1 MLRLLLG
8 LIVGIVLSEHLALP
22 IWIPIILLSVSAIL
36 AFGSWRTKP
45 RLFTAAL
52 WLLFTSL
59 GTLVALRAQPCDP
72 FPDATPRQLIVQLR
86 HTPRRTPKCY
96 KAQADILASRD
107 SLGWHSC
114 QGKIL
119 LYIQQDSLSAT
130 LRYGSRLW
138 LQTQPRK
145 PDTALNP
152 YQFDY
157 RRHLRRKGILY
168 QCYIPAGC
176 WHILSAPPP
185 RGLRYRAQQIQLA
198 LLARLRATTLTPQHQ
213 GLVAAL
219 ALGWRD
225 DLSPD
230 TQLRFR
236 QAGIT
241 HLLCV
246 SGLHVGIVAL
256 LVGGLLSFLGC
267 TPHGRRIKGLLQLL
281 AVWSFTLISGL
292 APATLRAAIMFS
304 LLIVS
309 RSLGRQYSTANTLC
323 ASALILLLVRPPL
336 VFDVGFQLSYAAMT
350 GIILW
355 QEPLQQL
362 VPVYNKEG
370 RTTLARLF
378 LHRLWGW
385 ATLSLSAQLATLPF
399 TLYYFHQ
406 FPAYFLI
413 ANLLIVPFMEIILG
427 TAFLAILFG
436 GGAATLLQTLLDA
449 IDSLTAWVAARPHAL
464 IQDIYCDLPLAFII
478 FAGLIFLTLLIR
490 RRQRWALPAALLCLL
505 AATAYTAHIDA
516 LAGRQHSV
524 MLYNTGRHFAVEC
537 FDGRHSYLVCDD
549 SVARRPDIIDY
560 QRRGYL
566 LHQRVNA
573 TTVLPIDTSFFD
585 GRCAV
590 KGHCILFDGRRL
602 LVIDSANAGVFRSLR
617 EGAACGDVVPGRH
630 FDAVI
635 VAPQIR
641 LDPSLLGAGVECDTL
656 LCRYACTAL

>member
-8 LIVGIVLSEHLALP
+8 LIVGIVLSQHLALP

-59 GTLVALRAQPCDP
+59 RTLVALRAQPCDP

-119 LYIQQDSLSAT
+119 LYIQQDSLSAA

-138 LQTQPRK
+138 LQAQPRK

-241 HLLCV
+241 HLLCGKDL
-246 SGLHVGIVAL
+246 SPFRLRSKLAKVASVQL
-256 LVGGLLSFLGC
+256 RLIELVILY
-267 TPHGRRIKGLLQLL
+267 GRVDDAQAKRHKQGAPANDIHDVQFSRARPVLL
-281 AVWSFTLISGL
+281 A
-292 APATLRAAIMFS
+292 
-304 LLIVS
+304 
-309 RSLGRQYSTANTLC
+309 
-323 ASALILLLVRPPL
+323 
-336 VFDVGFQLSYAAMT
+336 
-350 GIILW
+350 
-355 QEPLQQL
+355 
-362 VPVYNKEG
+362 
-370 RTTLARLF
+370 
-378 LHRLWGW
+378 
-385 ATLSLSAQLATLPF
+385 
-399 TLYYFHQ
+399 
-406 FPAYFLI
+406 
-413 ANLLIVPFMEIILG
+413 
-427 TAFLAILFG
+427 
-436 GGAATLLQTLLDA
+436 
-449 IDSLTAWVAARPHAL
+449 
-464 IQDIYCDLPLAFII
+464 
-478 FAGLIFLTLLIR
+478 
-490 RRQRWALPAALLCLL
+490 
-505 AATAYTAHIDA
+505 
-516 LAGRQHSV
+516 
-524 MLYNTGRHFAVEC
+524 
-537 FDGRHSYLVCDD
+537 
-549 SVARRPDIIDY
+549 
-560 QRRGYL
+560 
-566 LHQRVNA
+566 
-573 TTVLPIDTSFFD
+573 
-585 GRCAV
+585 
-590 KGHCILFDGRRL
+590 
-602 LVIDSANAGVFRSLR
+602 
-617 EGAACGDVVPGRH
+617 
-630 FDAVI
+630 
-635 VAPQIR
+635 
-641 LDPSLLGAGVECDTL
+641 
-656 LCRYACTAL
+656 